1 MVEHRPDPE
10 ALLAALQK
18 QEAASSHG
26 RLKIFFGMCPGV
38 GKTFAMLEAAR
49 QRLTDGVDV
58 VVGYV
63 ETHGRADTEALLSAL
78 PVISRQ
84 KVEYRG
90 IRLEEMDLDAV
101 LARSPGLALVDELAH
116 TNAPGSRHPKRYQD
130 VLELLDAGIDVYT
143 TVNVQHL
150 ESRADAVKEITG
162 IQVRETIPDSVFE
175 TADEVEL
182 IDLAPEELLKRLAEG
197 KVYLGDQVAQATDN
211 FFRKGNLTALREMS
225 LRLTAE
231 RVDHQLSDY
240 MAIKCIPGPWKSRER
255 LMVAVNASALSER
268 LVRWTRRMAYN
279 LDAPWVAVQVE
290 TSHQL
295 SAEQQQSLTR
305 TFALARELG
314 AEVITTSDEDIVR
327 GLVRVARERNVTQI
341 VVGKPQGNAFHQ
353 IVGRSLVSRL
363 VRESGDIDV
372 YVVTGDQAGREAGE
386 KARVV
391 DARPDV
397 RRYLLSLGII
407 VAVTAIN
414 LLILP
419 VVGYRAVAIVYL
431 LVVSVLGTFLGMGP
445 VLLAAA
451 SSAFIWDFV
460 FIPPQM
466 TLDVSDVGDALMLG
480 MYFVVALV
488 TGTLTARLRAQEIAG
503 VRGERRATALYTL
516 ARELAAARTLDD
528 VVKTVVEQLGR
539 ALDADVVVLL
549 PDGSRRL
556 FPKPYPAGSQQPLSD
571 KEAAVADWAFQKG
584 KMAGRFTDTLPSAE
598 ALYVPLRAPSATMG
612 VLRVGVH
619 VKTPPS
625 VDQQNLLATFASQAA
640 LAIER
645 MALDEK
651 ARQTSILAESE
662 RLYKTLLNSVSHE
675 LRTPLATITGAA
687 SSLVDPN
694 VRGDP
699 EATAALSQE
708 IQEAAGRLNRVL
720 ENLLDMTRLESG
732 QLQLRLEWCDMNDL
746 ITGALN
752 RASADL
758 AGHEVIRD
766 VAANLPLVRM
776 DLPLMEQ
783 ALYNLLHNAAV
794 HTPAGTRVRVTA
806 KVEGSQLLIA
816 VADRGPGLPPADLK
830 RVFEKFYRAPG
841 APVGGVGLGLSV
853 TKGLVEAHGGDI
865 AAENR
870 ANGGVRFT
878 IRLPLAE
885 PPNMPKGDMP

>member
-1 MVEHRPDPE
+1 MVERRPDPA
-10 ALLAALQK
+10 ALLAAVQK
-18 QEAASSHG
+18 EEAARRRG
-26 RLKIFFGMCPGV
+26 RLKIFFGMSAGV
-38 GKTFAMLEAAR
+38 GKTYAMLEAAR

-63 ETHGRADTEALLSAL
+63 ETHGRAETEALLSAL
-78 PVISRQ
+78 PVIPRQ

-90 IRLEEMDLDAV
+90 ITLEEMDLDAI
-101 LARSPGLALVDELAH
+101 LARGPGLVLVDELAH

-130 VLELLDAGIDVYT
+130 VLELLDAGMDVYT

-150 ESRADAVKEITG
+150 ESRTDAVRQITG

-175 TADEVEL
+175 AADEVEL

-240 MAIKCIPGPWKSRER
+240 MAIKCIPGPWKSREH
-255 LMVAVNASALSER
+255 LMVAVNASPLSDK

-290 TSHQL
+290 TSHLL
-295 SAEQQQSLTR
+295 SAEQQDT
-305 TFALARELG
+305 LARTLSLAHELG
-314 AEVITTSDEDIVR
+314 AEVVTTSDEDIVR
-327 GLVRVARERNVTQI
+327 GLVRVAREHNITQI
-341 VVGKPQGNAFHQ
+341 VVGKPLGNAFHQ

-372 YVVTGDQAGREAGE
+372 YVVTGDAAEGEGRA
-386 KARVV
+386 KARV
-391 DARPDV
+391 AGGRPDV
-397 RRYLLSLGII
+397 RRYLLSVGVIA
-407 VAVTAIN
+407 AVTAVN
-414 LLILP
+414 WLLLP
-419 VVGYRAVAIVYL
+419 LLGYRAVAIVYL
-431 LVVSVLGTFLGMGP
+431 LVVSILGTFLGMGP

-451 SSAFIWDFV
+451 SSALLWDFL

-516 ARELAAARTLDD
+516 ARELSAARTLDD
-528 VVKTVVEQLGR
+528 VLKTVVEQMSR
-539 ALDADVVVLL
+539 ALDSDVAVLL
-549 PDGSRRL
+549 PDSSRRL
-556 FPKPYPAGSQQPLSD
+556 SPRPYPGDQQALSE
-571 KEAAVADWAFQKG
+571 KEVAVAAWAFQKG

-598 ALYVPLRAPSATMG
+598 ALYVPLRAPSAVMG
-612 VLRVGVH
+612 VLRVGAH
-619 VKTPPS
+619 GNAAPS

-640 LAIER
+640 LALER

-651 ARQTSILAESE
+651 ACQTSILAESE

-687 SSLVDPN
+687 TSLVDPN

-699 EATAALSQE
+699 EATAALSKE
-708 IQEAAGRLNRVL
+708 IQEAGGRLNRVL

-732 QLQLRLEWCDMNDL
+732 QLRLHLEWCDVNDL
-746 ITGALN
+746 ISGALN

-758 AGHEVIRD
+758 AGHQVIRD

-794 HTPAGTRVRVTA
+794 HTPAGTRVRTTA
-806 KVEGSQLLIA
+806 RVEGDQLLIA
-816 VADRGPGLPPADLK
+816 VGDRGPGLPPADLQ

-853 TKGLVEAHGGDI
+853 TKGLVEAHGGAI
-865 AAENR
+865 TAENR
-870 ANGGVRFT
+870 ANGGARFT

-885 PPNMPKGDMP
+885 PPSMPGGDMP

>member
-1 MVEHRPDPE
+1 MVEHRPDPA
-10 ALLAALQK
+10 ALLAAVQK
-18 QEAASSHG
+18 QEAATRHG
-26 RLKIFFGMCPGV
+26 RLKIFFGMCAGV

-49 QRLTDGVDV
+49 QRLTDGLDV

-63 ETHGRADTEALLSAL
+63 ETHGRPETDALLGAL
-78 PVISRQ
+78 PVVPRQ

-90 IRLEEMDLDAV
+90 ILLEEMDLDAI
-101 LARSPGLALVDELAH
+101 LTRAPGLILVDELAH

-130 VLELLDAGIDVYT
+130 VLELLDAGMDVYT

-175 TADEVEL
+175 AADDVEL

-197 KVYLGDQVAQATDN
+197 KVYLGEQVAKATDN

-255 LMVAVNASALSER
+255 LMVAVSASPFSDR

-290 TSHQL
+290 TSHQPDAGQQDRL
-295 SAEQQQSLTR
+295 SR
-305 TFALARELG
+305 TLSLARELG

-353 IVGRSLVSRL
+353 IVGRSLVSSL

-372 YVVTGDQAGREAGE
+372 YVVTGDEPAGGGRE
-386 KARVV
+386 KAAVT
-391 DARPDV
+391 DARPDL
-397 RRYLLSLGII
+397 RRYLLSVGTIA
-407 VAVTAIN
+407 AVTAVN
-414 LLILP
+414 WLLLP
-419 VVGYRAVAIVYL
+419 LLGYRAVAIVYL
-431 LVVSVLGTFLGMGP
+431 LVVSILGTFLGMGP

-451 SSAFIWDFV
+451 SSALIWDFF
-460 FIPPQM
+460 FIPPQL
-466 TLDVSDVGDALMLG
+466 TLDVGDVGDALMLG

-488 TGTLTARLRAQEIAG
+488 TGTLTARLRAQETAG

-516 ARELAAARTLDD
+516 ARELAAARTLDA
-528 VVKTVVEQLGR
+528 VLKTVVEQMSR
-539 ALDADVVVLL
+539 ALDADVAVLL
-549 PDGSRRL
+549 PDSSRRIS
-556 FPKPYPAGSQQPLSD
+556 PQPYPGDQQALSD

-619 VKTPPS
+619 VNAPPA

-640 LAIER
+640 LALER

-694 VRGDP
+694 VSCDP
-699 EATAALSQE
+699 GATAALSQE

-732 QLQLRLEWCDMNDL
+732 QLRLALEWCDVNDL
-746 ITGALN
+746 VTGALN

-758 AGHEVIRD
+758 SHHEVIRD
-766 VAANLPLVRM
+766 VAAHLPLVRM

-794 HTPAGTRVRVTA
+794 HTPVGTRVRVTA
-806 KVEGSQLLIA
+806 RMEGGQLLVA
-816 VADRGPGLPPADLK
+816 VADRGPGLPPADLQ

-865 AAENR
+865 TAENR

-878 IRLPLAE
+878 IRLPVAE
-885 PPNMPKGDMP
+885 PPSMPEGDTP

>member
-1 MVEHRPDPE
+1 MVGHRPDPE
-10 ALLAALQK
+10 ALLAAVQK
-18 QEAASSHG
+18 QEAATRHG

-38 GKTFAMLEAAR
+38 GKTYAMLEAAR
-49 QRLTDGVDV
+49 QRLTDGLDV

-63 ETHGRADTEALLSAL
+63 ETHGRPETEALLSAL
-78 PVISRQ
+78 PVILRQ
-84 KVEYRG
+84 EVEYRG
-90 IRLEEMDLDAV
+90 IILEEMDLDAI
-101 LARSPGLALVDELAH
+101 LARSPGLVLVDELAH

-130 VLELLDAGIDVYT
+130 VLELLEAGIDVYT

-162 IQVRETIPDSVFE
+162 IQVRETIPDSVLE
-175 TADEVEL
+175 AADEVEL

-197 KVYLGDQVAQATDN
+197 KVYLGGQAAQATDN

-255 LMVAVNASALSER
+255 LMVAVNASPLSDR
-268 LVRWTRRMAYN
+268 LVRWTRRIAYN

-295 SAEQQQSLTR
+295 SAGQQDSLAR
-305 TFALARELG
+305 TLSLARELG

-353 IVGRSLVSRL
+353 IVGRSLVSNL

-372 YVVTGDQAGREAGE
+372 YVVTGDQAGGEGRE
-386 KARVV
+386 KASVA

-397 RRYLLSLGII
+397 QRYLLSVGII
-407 VAVTAIN
+407 AVVTAIN
-414 LLILP
+414 WLILP
-419 VVGYRAVAIVYL
+419 LLGYRAVAIVYL
-431 LVVSVLGTFLGMGP
+431 LVVSILGTFLGMGP

-451 SSAFIWDFV
+451 SSALLWDFL

-488 TGTLTARLRAQEIAG
+488 TGTLTARLRAQETAG

-516 ARELAAARTLDD
+516 ARELSAARTLDD
-528 VVKTVVEQLGR
+528 VMKTVVEQMSR
-539 ALDADVVVLL
+539 ALDADVAVLL
-549 PDGSRRL
+549 PDSSRRL
-556 FPKPYPAGSQQPLSD
+556 SPRPYPGNQQALSD
-571 KEAAVADWAFQKG
+571 KEVAVATWAFQKG

-598 ALYVPLRAPSATMG
+598 ALYVPLRAPSAAMG
-612 VLRVGVH
+612 VLRVV
-619 VKTPPS
+619 VRDNTPPS
-625 VDQQNLLATFASQAA
+625 ADQHNLLATFASQAA

-645 MALDEK
+645 MALDEN

-687 SSLVDPN
+687 TSLVDPQ
-694 VRGDP
+694 VSRDP
-699 EATAALSQE
+699 GATAALSQE

-732 QLQLRLEWCDMNDL
+732 QLRLSVEWCDVNDL
-746 ITGALN
+746 VMAALN
-752 RASADL
+752 RAGADL
-758 AGHEVIRD
+758 ASHEVIRD
-766 VAANLPLVRM
+766 VAAHLPLVRM

-794 HTPAGTRVRVTA
+794 HTPAGTRVRVTVRA
-806 KVEGSQLLIA
+806 EGGQLLIV
-816 VADRGPGLPPADLK
+816 VADRGPGLPPSDLQ

-853 TKGLVEAHGGDI
+853 TKGLLEAHGGDI
-865 AAENR
+865 TAENR
-870 ANGGVRFT
+870 PNGGVQFT
-878 IRLPLAE
+878 IRPPIVE
-885 PPNMPKGDMP
+885 PPSMPAGDTP

>member
-1 MVEHRPDPE
+1 MEEHRPDPA
-10 ALLAALQK
+10 ALLAAVEK
-18 QEAASSHG
+18 EEAARRQG
-26 RLKIFFGMCPGV
+26 RLKIFFGMSAGV
-38 GKTFAMLEAAR
+38 GKTYAMLEAAR

-63 ETHGRADTEALLSAL
+63 ETHGRAETEALLAAL
-78 PVISRQ
+78 PVMLRQ
-84 KVEYRG
+84 RVEYRG
-90 IRLEEMDLDAV
+90 IVLEEMDLDAILV
-101 LARSPGLALVDELAH
+101 RCPALVLVDELAH

-130 VLELLDAGIDVYT
+130 VLELLEGGIDVYT

-150 ESRADAVKEITG
+150 ESRADSVKEITG

-175 TADEVEL
+175 AADEVEL

-197 KVYLGDQVAQATDN
+197 KVYLGEQAAQATDN

-255 LMVAVNASALSER
+255 LMVAVSASPFSDR

-290 TSHQL
+290 TSHEVGARQQDSL
-295 SAEQQQSLTR
+295 SR
-305 TFALARELG
+305 TLSLARELG

-353 IVGRSLVSRL
+353 VLGRSLVSRL

-372 YVVTGDQAGREAGE
+372 YVVTGDEGKGEGREKTKVAG
-386 KARVV
+386 
-391 DARPDV
+391 DSPDLS
-397 RRYLLSLGII
+397 RYLLSMGI
-407 VAVTAIN
+407 VAVVTAVN
-414 LLILP
+414 WLILP
-419 VVGYRAVAIVYL
+419 LIGYRAVAIVYL
-431 LVVSVLGTFLGMGP
+431 LVVSILGTFLGMGP

-451 SSAFIWDFV
+451 SSAFIWDFF
-460 FIPPQM
+460 FIPPQF
-466 TLDVSDVGDALMLG
+466 TLNVGDIGDALMLG

-516 ARELAAARTLDD
+516 ARELAAARTLDA
-528 VVKTVVEQLGR
+528 VLKTVVEQTSR
-539 ALDADVVVLL
+539 ALDAGVSVLL
-549 PDGSRRL
+549 PESNGLLSPL
-556 FPKPYPAGSQQPLSD
+556 PYPGDQPALSE
-571 KEAAVADWAFQKG
+571 KEAAVADWAFRKG
-584 KMAGRFTDTLPSAE
+584 KMAGRFTDTLPSAG
-598 ALYVPLRAPSATMG
+598 ALYVPLRAPSANMG
-612 VLRVGVH
+612 VLRVDVGMNAPF
-619 VKTPPS
+619 K

-640 LAIER
+640 LALER
-645 MALDEK
+645 MTLDEK

-687 SSLVDPN
+687 SSLVDSQ
-694 VRGDP
+694 VSRDP
-699 EATAALSQE
+699 GATAALSQE

-732 QLQLRLEWCDMNDL
+732 QLQLRLEWCDVNDL
-746 ITGALN
+746 VMGALN

-758 AGHEVIRD
+758 GKHVVIRD
-766 VAANLPLVRM
+766 VAASLPLMRV

-783 ALYNLLHNAAV
+783 ALYNLLHNAAM
-794 HTPAGTRVRVTA
+794 HTPPGTRVRVTA
-806 KVEGSQLLIA
+806 RVEGGQLLIA
-816 VADRGPGLPPADLK
+816 VADRGPGLPPEDLQ
-830 RVFEKFYRAPG
+830 RVFDKFYRAPG

-853 TKGLVEAHGGDI
+853 TKGLVEAHRGSI
-865 AAENR
+865 IAENR

-878 IRLPLAE
+878 MRLPVAE
-885 PPNMPKGDMP
+885 PPNMPMGETS